1 MNNDFETMSEQLTA
15 YLDGELPSEMHEILF
30 EELARSPELREEM
43 NEHLLIRAAV
53 QKDNALPSSRV
64 LDNLLATVETGGTPP
79 LPPTGTIG
87 SSQLIRSITGRFSAV
102 RSYVGGFVS
111 LLIGLMAPAVINE
124 SVISTM
130 TSDFS
135 AKNPVQ
141 HNLTAL
147 TTASSGS
154 GVVSGE
160 RIARPTVKSHDGSIS
175 SIHTSP
181 VDAEPNEVLA
191 TYVPEQTTDETTSA
205 LVSENVGEVNPLA
218 MSYSTNINTNHH
230 TPNQQVGVPTQSL
243 FSFLPEIPHD
253 RIAVRMRGLAYN
265 TSNTNS
271 SGGQWFDNLGIGIF
285 YNLGE
290 GHFIGVD
297 INNER
302 PQLSYNGIV
311 NNRQLTYQQNPSYL
325 SLGLTYR
332 YNAEQLHVGDF
343 HPFAELSGGLAL
355 PNMPVGR
362 TSAGINYVPTSEVRF
377 SLGVE
382 YNTLQYQFLGENYTS
397 SKWGI
402 NYGVMINLD
411 AF

>member
-1 MNNDFETMSEQLTA
+1 MSEQLTA
-15 YLDGELPSEMHEILF
+15 YLDGELPSEMHEVLF

-64 LDNLLATVETGGTPP
+64 LDNLLAAVETGGTTP
-79 LPPTGTIG
+79 LPPAGTIG
-87 SSQLIRSITGRFSAV
+87 GSHLIRSVSGRFSAI

-111 LLIGLMAPAVINE
+111 LIIGLMAPAVINE

-135 AKNPVQ
+135 DKTTVQ
-141 HNLTAL
+141 QNVTAL

-154 GVVSGE
+154 GVTIGGNVQRTS
-160 RIARPTVKSHDGSIS
+160 VKSNDGGSMGVQTTPPITKS
-175 SIHTSP
+175 
-181 VDAEPNEVLA
+181 NEILA
-191 TYVPEQTTDETTSA
+191 VYAPEQSLDETASV
-205 LVSENVGEVNPLA
+205 LVSENVGEVIPLT

-230 TPNQQVGVPTQSL
+230 TPNQQVGIPSQSL

-265 TSNTNS
+265 TSSVSS

-285 YNLGE
+285 YNLGK

-297 INNER
+297 VNNER

-325 SLGLTYR
+325 SVGLTYR

-355 PNMPVGR
+355 PNMPIGR
-362 TSAGINYVPTSEVRF
+362 TSAGINFVPTSEVRF

-382 YNTLQYQFLGENYTS
+382 YNTLQYQFLGENYSS